1 MKEGNNGTSAAP
13 VEPVPEANGYV
24 ETLPAQESPAAKSF
38 QVVEISAEKAEIPAE
53 AKPKRVVRRR
63 VSAPRKTSEK
73 AAAEG

>member
-1 MKEGNNGTSAAP
+1 MEEGNNETSAAP

-53 AKPKRVVRRR
+53 AKPKRVVRRK

-73 AAAEG
+73 VAAEG